1 MRRSVVMVA
10 AAAAIGVMAVE
21 VVPMT
26 IDPVVAAAQS
36 PSEKSPAS
44 DAASPDPLIGLL
56 LERLNTADAVIAA
69 KWVSARGQ
77 YPVIDDPAREQVVY
91 DSMSRAGTA
100 LGLPESWVRQVFAGQ
115 IEANKMVQRGLLA
128 RWRLDPGSAPRTSP
142 DLTAVR
148 PIIDRVNLQILRQ
161 LAQRR
166 TELRAPDCA
175 IRLSTGVFGV
185 FGSGRSDALHETAL
199 VRAAASVCG

>member
-1 MRRSVVMVA
+1 MRTSVLMVA
-10 AAAAIGVMAVE
+10 AAVAIGVMSVE

-26 IDPVVAAAQS
+26 IDPAVSAARAQA
-36 PSEKSPAS
+36 PA
-44 DAASPDPLIGLL
+44 DAAPVSSDPLIALL

-69 KWVSARGQ
+69 KWVGAHGQ
-77 YPVIDDPAREQVVY
+77 HPVIDDPVREQVVY
-91 DSMSRAGTA
+91 DSMSRAGAA

-148 PIIDRVNLQILRQ
+148 PTIDRVNGEILRQ

-166 TELRAPDCA
+166 AELRGPTCA
-175 IRLSTGVFGV
+175 ERLSTGVFGV
-185 FGSGRSDALHETAL
+185 FTSGRSDALHQMAL
-199 VRAAASVCG
+199 VRAAAAVCG

>member
-1 MRRSVVMVA
+1 MRTSVLMM
-10 AAAAIGVMAVE
+10 AAAIGLMSLE

-26 IDPVVAAAQS
+26 IDPAVSAARAQA
-36 PSEKSPAS
+36 PA
-44 DAASPDPLIGLL
+44 DAAPASPDPLIDLL

-69 KWVSARGQ
+69 KWVGARGQ
-77 YPVIDDPAREQVVY
+77 YPAIDDPIREQQVY
-91 DSMSRAGTA
+91 DSMSRAGAA
-100 LGLPESWVRQVFAGQ
+100 LGLPEDWVRQVFAGQ

-142 DLTAVR
+142 DLGAVR
-148 PIIDRVNLQILRQ
+148 PIIDRVNAQILRQ

-166 TELRAPDCA
+166 AELRGPNCA
-175 IRLSTGVFGV
+175 EQLSTGVFGV
-185 FGSGRSDALHETAL
+185 FAGGRSDALHQAAL

>member
-1 MRRSVVMVA
+1 MRTSVLMAAVA
-10 AAAAIGVMAVE
+10 VAIGVMSVE

-26 IDPVVAAAQS
+26 IDPTVPAAHAQA
-36 PSEKSPAS
+36 PA
-44 DAASPDPLIGLL
+44 DAPVSSDPLIDLL

-69 KWVSARGQ
+69 KWVGAADRN
-77 YPVIDDPAREQVVY
+77 PVIDDPAREQVVY
-91 DSMSRAGTA
+91 DSMSRAGAA

-128 RWRLDPGSAPRTSP
+128 RWRLDPASVPRTSP

-148 PIIDRVNLQILRQ
+148 PIIDRVNGEILRQ

-166 TELRAPDCA
+166 AELRGPTCA
-175 IRLSTGVFGV
+175 ERLSTGVFGV
-185 FGSGRSDALHETAL
+185 FTGSRTDTLHRMAL
-199 VRAAASVCG
+199 VRAAAAVCG